1 MSVDAKV
8 SLALPEG
15 VELPARFGRLTRM
28 RATWVEAYAY
38 SRFGHSHIHTSLRGP
53 GIKKD
58 GTDAAKGSYFS
69 VTERENGE
77 HFHLIPEAEWAV
89 IRRAQAMVQAM
100 LDAAREVEEAAA

>member
-1 MSVDAKV
+1 MSVDARV

-28 RATWVEAYAY
+28 RATWVEVYAD

-77 HFHLIPEAEWAV
+77 HFHLIPEADWAV

-100 LDAAREVEEAAA
+100 LDTAREVEEAAA

>member
-28 RATWVEAYAY
+28 RATWVEAFTD
-38 SRFGHSHIHTSLRGP
+38 SRFSRPSIYPFLRGP

-77 HFHLIPEAEWAV
+77 HFHLIPEADWAV

-100 LDAAREVEEAAA
+100 LDAAREVEEAAS

>member
-28 RATWVEAYAY
+28 RATWVEAFTD
-38 SRFGHSHIHTSLRGP
+38 SRFSRTSIYTFLRGP

-77 HFHLIPEAEWAV
+77 HFHLIPDADWAV
-89 IRRAQAMVQAM
+89 IRRAQTMVQAM
-100 LDAAREVEEAAA
+100 LDTAREVEEAAS